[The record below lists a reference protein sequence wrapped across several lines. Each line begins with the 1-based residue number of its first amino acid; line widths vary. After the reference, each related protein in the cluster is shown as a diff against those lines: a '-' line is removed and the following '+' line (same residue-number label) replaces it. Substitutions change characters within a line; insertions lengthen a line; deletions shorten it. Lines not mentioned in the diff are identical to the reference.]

1 MATSLLTQS
10 VIETH
15 TPLESHAVESHAVE
29 SRTGESHAVESRTG
43 ESRTGE
49 SRPSVE
55 LKAAVANTLEN
66 DDSQEDLVQVFKLL
80 SSGPRLQ
87 ILAHLVREGELN
99 VTDLC
104 HRIHQTQP
112 AVSHHLALLRLNKLL
127 VLRRDGKHS
136 FYSVNPARLQGV
148 LQNLADIVLGQNA
161 DELEM
166 SDFRLT
172 RVG

>member
-1 MATSLLTQS
+1 MATSLIPQTVLDS
-10 VIETH
+10 H
-15 TPLESHAVESHAVE
+15 TPLNSQTSLETLEPSDQNPSDQNSQDNARQAQATELLCSQE
-29 SRTGESHAVESRTG
+29 SR
-43 ESRTGE
+43 
-49 SRPSVE
+49 
-55 LKAAVANTLEN
+55 
-66 DDSQEDLVQVFKLL
+66 EDLVQVFKLL

-87 ILAHLVREGELN
+87 IIAHLVREGELN

-127 VLRRDGKHS
+127 VLRREGKHS
-136 FYSVNPARLQGV
+136 FYSVNPSRLQGV